1 MGSSE
6 SVGAGQHPH
15 LVAQQAA
22 VGRIVN
28 VGLDHSGVDAHPPE
42 FGEADRR
49 SRRRSPPNG
58 RRDPFGDAFAAD
70 HPNVYRPVSSG
81 PLTVMPANIS
91 DGGGLVSEITAIT
104 KYLADADGG
113 SRRILRSRPDCLTSI
128 SS

>member
-42 FGEADRR
+42 FGEALHLGALNVKIPGTIL
-49 SRRRSPPNG
+49 SPL
-58 RRDPFGDAFAAD
+58 RFF
-70 HPNVYRPVSSG
+70 S
-81 PLTVMPANIS
+81 LTRVHAR
-91 DGGGLVSEITAIT
+91 ET
-104 KYLADADGG
+104 KKIKM
-113 SRRILRSRPDCLTSI
+113 S
-128 SS
+128 

>member
-42 FGEADRR
+42 FGEALHLGALNVKIPGIPVP
-49 SRRRSPPNG
+49 SGCPEIHVPWMFG
-58 RRDPFGDAFAAD
+58 RGSTVPIEVEALPLISNKELPEGGEIHEHRPKAA
-70 HPNVYRPVSSG
+70 R
-81 PLTVMPANIS
+81 L
-91 DGGGLVSEITAIT
+91 
-104 KYLADADGG
+104 
-113 SRRILRSRPDCLTSI
+113 
-128 SS
+128 